1 METPTK
7 PMTGKEK
14 LRRLI
19 DTKKQAQQEA
29 RDRYINDPE
38 YRAVFDELR
47 KQMQQDQKHEG
58 K

>member
-1 METPTK
+1 METQAK

-29 RDRYINDPE
+29 RDRYTNDAE
-38 YRAVFDELR
+38 YRAVFEKLR
-47 KQMQQDQKHEG
+47 EQMQQEQHGAK
-58 K
+58 